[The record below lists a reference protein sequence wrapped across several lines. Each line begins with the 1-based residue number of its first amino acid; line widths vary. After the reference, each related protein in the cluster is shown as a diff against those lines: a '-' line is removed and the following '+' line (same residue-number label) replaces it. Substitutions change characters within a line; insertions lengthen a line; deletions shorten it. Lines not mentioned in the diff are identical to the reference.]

1 MMVIITT
8 PAASV
13 YVSYDVM
20 CPRAYVYLAINHDI
34 GVNYYVMSVMRG
46 IVYQI

>member
-1 MMVIITT
+1 MTVIIT
-8 PAASV
+8 PAAYA

-46 IVYQI
+46 IVHQI